1 MRNTLVPAFV
11 GFEDFFDRV
20 FKDFGS
26 RSLADHRT
34 SLFDTAYPRY
44 NIIKN
49 SDGYVIE
56 LALAGFKKEELSI
69 TESNGIL
76 TISGEHEWVY
86 DANDLIHHGI
96 SSKSFTRTFDL
107 NSNLEVGDVD
117 FVDGILSVRLT
128 KIKDKEEV
136 RKIEIK

>member
-11 GFEDFFDRV
+11 GFDDLFDRV
-20 FKDFGS
+20 FGNDFGS
-26 RSLADHRT
+26 RSLADRKS

-49 SDGYVIE
+49 ENGYTIE
-56 LALAGFKKEELSI
+56 LALAGFSKDDLSI
-69 TESNGIL
+69 TVSHGIL
-76 TISGEHEWVY
+76 TVSGEKQTQTTNFLHQ
-86 DANDLIHHGI
+86 GI

-107 NSNLEVGDVD
+107 NSNLEVGEVT
-117 FVDGILSVRLT
+117 FTDGILAITLN
-128 KIKDKEEV
+128 KIEENEDL